1 MATKLTLY
9 RRSILT
15 QYNARKPG
23 MTDVVFCK
31 HHKIKREELECWKTL
46 AATEV
51 AEVVF
56 AVKAQ
61 ESKKKP
67 EERSTLFD
75 SGTLSMIEVLSGRPE
90 PDEDLLPEVPLLIEK
105 LRMQVMLKIASLPCS
120 MRHVPWPPIRMP
132 LSAVRSSYSAAR
144 AETSCDSSSGK
155 GMAGGA

>member
-1 MATKLTLY
+1 MATRLTLY

-23 MTDVVFCK
+23 MTDLVFCK
-31 HHKIKREELECWKTL
+31 HHKIKIQELECWKTL

-51 AEVVF
+51 AEVIF

-67 EERSTLFD
+67 EERASLFD
-75 SGTLSMIEVLSGRPE
+75 SGTLSMIEVFSGRPE
-90 PDEDLLPEVPLLIEK
+90 ADEGLLPEVPLLIEK

-120 MRHVPWPPIRMP
+120 IRHVEYLYNLEESLDAIR
-132 LSAVRSSYSAAR
+132 
-144 AETSCDSSSGK
+144 
-155 GMAGGA
+155 

>member
-1 MATKLTLY
+1 MATRLTLY

-23 MTDVVFCK
+23 MTDLVFCK
-31 HHKIKREELECWKTL
+31 HHKIKVQELECWKTL

-67 EERSTLFD
+67 EERSSFFD

-90 PDEDLLPEVPLLIEK
+90 KDAGILPEVTILIEK
-105 LRMQVMLKIASLPCS
+105 IRMQVMLKIASLPCS
-120 MRHVPWPPIRMP
+120 MRHVEYLYQLEEFFDAIR
-132 LSAVRSSYSAAR
+132 
-144 AETSCDSSSGK
+144 
-155 GMAGGA
+155 